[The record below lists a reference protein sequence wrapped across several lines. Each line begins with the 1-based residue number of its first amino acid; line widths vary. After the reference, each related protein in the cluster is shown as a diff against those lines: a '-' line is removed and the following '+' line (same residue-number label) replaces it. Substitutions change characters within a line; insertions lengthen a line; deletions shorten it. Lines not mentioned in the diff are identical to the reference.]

1 MEISENRDDIQQLI
15 ENSSEVELM
24 QKHSKREL
32 TEMYNSIFSSYPMSG
47 YKSKD
52 IIQGM
57 KNYYYY
63 TIRRAESFT
72 ELQRSK

>member
-15 ENSSEVELM
+15 ENSSEAELM

-32 TEMYNSIFSSYPMSG
+32 TEMYNSIFGFYPMSG

-57 KNYYYY
+57 KNYYY

-72 ELQRSK
+72 ELQRNK